1 MTEQEVIK
9 YLKGGCLGL
18 NCEYHIKD
26 RCKDDFEAREKKKAD
41 AIILSIK
48 AIEKQIAKKVL
59 IKHHEKTPWTREIS
73 QYLCP
78 CCNRVI
84 GFNGQIHCSTCGQ
97 KLLYDWGNEYD
108 RD

>member
-1 MTEQEVIK
+1 MTEQECIK
-9 YLKGGCLGL
+9 YLEQHG
-18 NCEYHIKD
+18 HIADDVKD
-26 RCKDDFEAREKKKAD
+26 IC
-41 AIILSIK
+41 IK
-48 AIEKQIAKKVL
+48 ALEKQIAKKVL

-97 KLLYDWGNEYD
+97 KLLYDWGNED
-108 RD
+108 AD

>member
-48 AIEKQIAKKVL
+48 ALEKQIAKKP
-59 IKHHEKTPWTREIS
+59 IWKTGDFINRHH
-73 QYLCP
+73 CP
-78 CCNRVI
+78 CCNEIVWI
-84 GFNGQIHCSTCGQ
+84 EHPYCKCGQ
-97 KLLYDWGNEYD
+97 KLDWGNED
-108 RD
+108 AE